1 MAVGTFFPPRV
12 SQRYASKIPCLLDT
26 LADLSLLVARF
37 ADEIQAERV
46 ICLTATATARV
57 ADDVCKAF
65 QIDAAGVFRTTPYRP
80 K

>member
-1 MAVGTFFPPRV
+1 MHSQTFE
-12 SQRYASKIPCLLDT
+12 ASKLT
-26 LADLSLLVARF
+26 LTSLVARF
-37 ADEIQAERV
+37 VDEIKAERV

-65 QIDAAGVFRTTPYRP
+65 QIDETGVFRTIPYRP